1 MKNQPI
7 GFLDSGVGGLTV
19 VKEVMKLLPNEK
31 IYYIGDSAR
40 NPYGPRPMEEVRL
53 FTHQLASFLLDKGIK
68 LLVVACN
75 TATVAALEFLQREL
89 PIPVIGV
96 IESGSK
102 AASVQTHSHNIGVIG
117 TLGTVKSKEY
127 EKQLLN
133 NDKQTKVFS
142 VACPR
147 FVSIVEKDQFEGT
160 MAKKI
165 VKEELSSFKNTD
177 IDTLVLGC
185 THYPLLQ
192 PIIQDFFGKEVS
204 LIDPGVETAKTV
216 KEYLKASDLLNEDTS
231 VAKEH
236 LLYTTGSVKKFED
249 IALNWLDKSNFKIE
263 HISVEEL
270 SGHEE

>member
-19 VKEVMKLLPNEK
+19 VKEVMKQLPNEQ

-40 NPYGPRPMEEVRL
+40 NPYGPRPLEEVRL
-53 FTHQLASFLLDKGIK
+53 FTHQLANFLVNQGIK

-75 TATVAALEFLQREL
+75 TATVAALDTLQKEL

-102 AASVQTHSHNIGVIG
+102 TATEKTKNQKIGVIG
-117 TLGTVKSKEY
+117 TVGTIHSKEY
-127 EKQLLN
+127 ENQIK
-133 NDKQTKVFS
+133 TKMNKEVEVFS
-142 VACPR
+142 VACPQ
-147 FVSIVEKDQFEGT
+147 FVSIVEKNQFEST
-160 MAKKI
+160 LARDI
-165 VKEELSSFKNTD
+165 VNKELHPFKDTG

-192 PIIQDFFGKEVS
+192 PIIQDFFGHHVT
-204 LIDPGVETAKTV
+204 LVDPGVETTK
-216 KEYLKASDLLNEDTS
+216 KIERYLKKHQLFSDEKSEQDIDKLF
-231 VAKEH
+231 
-236 LLYTTGSVKKFED
+236 TTGPVEKFEQ
-249 IALNWLDKSNFKIE
+249 IASHWLDNRDFEVK

-270 SGHEE
+270 S

>member
-1 MKNQPI
+1 MKNHPI

-19 VKEVMKLLPNEK
+19 VKEVMKQLPNET

-40 NPYGPRPMEEVRL
+40 NPYGPRPMAEVQK
-53 FTHQLASFLLDKGIK
+53 FTHQLANFLLRKEIK

-75 TATVAALEFLQREL
+75 TATVAALESLQKEL

-102 AASVQTHSHNIGVIG
+102 AAYESTKNQKIGVIG
-117 TLGTVKSKEY
+117 TDGTVQSNEY
-127 EKQLLN
+127 EKQILSN
-133 NDKQTKVFS
+133 QQQTKVLS

-147 FVSIVEKDQFEGT
+147 FVSIVEKNQFEST
-160 MAKKI
+160 IAKEI
-165 VKEELSSFKNTD
+165 VHEELNPFKDTD

-192 PIIQDFFGKEVS
+192 PIIQDFFGQQVH

-216 KEYLKASDLLNEDTS
+216 KKYLTNSNLLNLKQDI
-231 VAKEH
+231 AMDH
-236 LLYTTGSVKKFED
+236 LLYTTGSAEKFEK
-249 IALNWLDKSNFKIE
+249 IASNWLNKSNFKVE
-263 HISVEEL
+263 HISVEEFNRDDK
-270 SGHEE
+270 